1 MKINNTIKLLP
12 IILIGSLILTVLFQ
26 SYPAYAEGNSQA
38 VVPTPTA
45 QADGRIIYIVQPGD
59 SWWIISVKTG
69 VPETQLY
76 LLNNTK
82 PDDPLITGQQVL
94 LGIVTPTP
102 PVPTQDV
109 AITPT
114 PGEEIPESSGTGVVC
129 VLLYD
134 DVNGDSVRQLEEL
147 PLERGVVS
155 LANNIG
161 TFNVTTETTAGP
173 DPICF
178 NEVPEGEYNL
188 SVAIPDGYNPTSV
201 LNVPLVLMAG
211 DQTTINF
218 GAQLSSLAQP
228 VASGEGGRNPI
239 LGIAGLVLLLGGAG
253 LGVYIWLGKR
263 R

>member
-1 MKINNTIKLLP
+1 MAALRSI
-12 IILIGSLILTVLFQ
+12 
-26 SYPAYAEGNSQA
+26 PASAAGNPQA

-45 QADGRIIYIVQPGD
+45 QADGRIIYIAQPGD

-76 LLNNTK
+76 LLNNAK
-82 PDDPLITGQQVL
+82 PDDPLISGQQVL

-102 PVPTQDV
+102 PLPTPDAEV
-109 AITPT
+109 TPT
-114 PGEEIPESSGTGVVC
+114 PGEEVPEIDGFGVVC

-134 DVNGDSVRQLEEL
+134 DINGDSVRQLEEL

-155 LANNIG
+155 LANSIG
-161 TFNVTTETTAGP
+161 TFNETTETNAGP
-173 DPICF
+173 DPVCY
-178 NEVPEGEYNL
+178 NEVPAGDYNL

-201 LNVPLVLMAG
+201 LNVPLILVAG

-228 VASGEGGRNPI
+228 VATGEGGRNPI
-239 LGIAGLVLLLGGAG
+239 IGIAGLVLLLGGAG
-253 LGVYIWLGKR
+253 LGVYMWLAKR